1 MRRLV
6 FENVIN
12 HFSLSETRIIKPD
25 SARFKPLREIKAEG
39 IRMSAIY
46 FEKGVERLDLQLECA
61 AGFCT
66 LMFSEDP
73 IPKTS
78 LPRHIA
84 CKIQDGDQPLYMLTD
99 FWDHIDYGKKFILEV
114 LNV

>member
-6 FENVIN
+6 FSRFID

-25 SARFKPLREIKAEG
+25 MARFKPLREIKAEG

-46 FEKGVERLDLQLECA
+46 FESGVERLDLQLECA

-73 IPKTS
+73 LPKTN
-78 LPRHIA
+78 LPRHVA
-84 CKIQDGDQPLYMLTD
+84 CRLQDGGQPLYMLTD
-99 FWDHIDYGKKFILEV
+99 FWDHIEFGKRFLLEV
-114 LNV
+114 LDV